1 MKIVMND
8 AAKVDGAG
16 NLKQP
21 GEIVEVSDAE
31 GRALIA
37 EGRARQHVEAA
48 KAEEAAPPAEDAAK
62 AEEIAPAA
70 AALAAKPGR
79 R

>member
-1 MKIVMND
+1 MKIVMN
-8 AAKVDGAG
+8 AVAKVDGAG

-37 EGRARQHVEAA
+37 EGRAREHVAAAA
-48 KAEEAAPPAEDAAK
+48 KAEEAVSAAEDAS
-62 AEEIAPAA
+62 P
-70 AALAAKPGR
+70 AAKPGR